1 MAEAIEDIRRV
12 VADVVSYEI
21 KNKRTTNGEYYD
33 VRLDVRTSPMIRNNN
48 LLDILRDFDEVTI
61 LDEE

>member
-1 MAEAIEDIRRV
+1 M
-12 VADVVSYEI
+12 ADVVSYEI

-48 LLDILRDFDEVTI
+48 LLDILKDFDEVTI